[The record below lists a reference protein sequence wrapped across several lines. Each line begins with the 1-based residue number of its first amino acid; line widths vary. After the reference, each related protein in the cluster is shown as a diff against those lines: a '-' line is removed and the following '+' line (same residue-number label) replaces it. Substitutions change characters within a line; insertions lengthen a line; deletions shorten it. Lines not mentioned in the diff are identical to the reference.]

1 MTNKVDAFIRLILRK
16 ASNLSFFMRLLQI
29 VGEAIKELIIT
40 SNNSRR
46 GYRKKQQSHQ
56 VLKVGQSKLNITSQH
71 TKKFPSTTTLF
82 YSMSTFTSATGQ
94 TIKFKTLQAPTR
106 N

>member
-1 MTNKVDAFIRLILRK
+1 
-16 ASNLSFFMRLLQI
+16 MRLLHI
-29 VGEAIKELIIT
+29 VGAAIKELIIT
-40 SNNSRR
+40 SNSWR

-71 TKKFPSTTTLF
+71 TKKFSSTTTLF

-94 TIKFKTLQAPTR
+94 TIKFQTLQAPTR

>member
-1 MTNKVDAFIRLILRK
+1 MTNKVDAFICLILKK
-16 ASNLSFFMRLLQI
+16 ASHLSFFMRLLQI
-29 VGEAIKELIIT
+29 VGAAIKELIIT
-40 SNNSRR
+40 SNSRR

-71 TKKFPSTTTLF
+71 TKKFSSTTTLF

-94 TIKFKTLQAPTR
+94 TIKFQTLQAPTR